1 MNIELIQ
8 ICKEIIKI
16 SGKCNIN
23 KNATQYKELIFK
35 ETENFPND
43 ISLSKRTIAI
53 ANNNSCTCKVCGKI
67 HGHHDKDYCSRT
79 CYIKNK
85 KTNAE
90 TELSKIDK
98 KINNA
103 ILKGEKTFKNAIEN
117 DDYLICKICG
127 CKTGNI
133 VNHIKY
139 HTITLD
145 DYKNEYDIK
154 QIKTNKQIEKVT
166 GVNNPAYQHGGKFS
180 PYSDKFIYA
189 DATNK
194 KELVEQLIKTR
205 TENKNNTTSIDYW
218 LKKTD
223 GDNDL
228 AQELLSN
235 RQETFSKR
243 NCIKKYGEVEGLQ
256 VWSSRQK
263 KWQDT
268 LNNKT
273 PDEIKEINKKKST
286 KLHYAKLWNNV
297 NFDDLGI
304 IYLLHISNDLYKIGV
319 TTKTLNVRY
328 SKSIIESINVLL
340 VMKSTISHCFYTEQL
355 IKNKFTK
362 FIIDKSESIDN
373 FGWTETFRIDDIN
386 IIINKIKEYQQDE
399 TTTLEEFT
407 TIFKKG

>member
-16 SGKCNIN
+16 SDKYNIN

-35 ETENFPND
+35 ETENFPHD

-53 ANNNSCTCKVCGKI
+53 ANNNYCKCKVCEKT
-67 HGHHDKDYCSRT
+67 HGHHDKDYCSHT

-85 KTNAE
+85 KTNVE
-90 TELSKIDK
+90 SEELKIDK

-103 ILKGEKTFKNAIEN
+103 ILKGEKTFKDAIEN

-189 DATNK
+189 DTTNK

-205 TENKNNTTSIDYW
+205 TKNKNNTTSIDYW

-243 NCIKKYGEVEGLQ
+243 TCIEKYGEIEGLQ
-256 VWSSRQK
+256 RWSDRQE
-263 KWQDT
+263 KWIK
-268 LNNKT
+268 NNK
-273 PDEIKEINKKKST
+273 K
-286 KLHYAKLWNNV
+286 NN
-297 NFDDLGI
+297 
-304 IYLLHISNDLYKIGV
+304 
-319 TTKTLNVRY
+319 Y
-328 SKSIIESINVLL
+328 SKISQELFDSIIEKYSPDFVYFATYKRKEDEDKNNAEYKICCNQ
-340 VMKSTISHCFYTEQL
+340 KWFSADFIDIS
-355 IKNKFTK
+355 KNK
-362 FIIDKSESIDN
+362 IIEFDGDYWHSEKRGNQKRDFERDKLLIENGYEILH
-373 FGWTETFRIDDIN
+373 
-386 IIINKIKEYQQDE
+386 IKERDYKLNKDNE
-399 TTTLEEFT
+399 IKRCINFL
-407 TIFKKG
+407 KKDNQ